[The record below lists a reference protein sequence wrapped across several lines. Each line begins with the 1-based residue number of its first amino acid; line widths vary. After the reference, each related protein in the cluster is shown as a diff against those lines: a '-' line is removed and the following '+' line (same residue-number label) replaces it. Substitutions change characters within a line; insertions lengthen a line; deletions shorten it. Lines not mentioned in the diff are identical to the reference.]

1 MLGPDSRVLTAL
13 LIAAA
18 AGFIVGVIRFR
29 LLPVKIL
36 CGMLSIIMAMIGGI
50 AVVNY
55 YYGYYKSWGQLAADF
70 SGSATGNLGTI
81 AATGPTATGSGRVLS
96 VNLPGKLSGYN
107 RPALVY
113 LPPQYNEPKYA
124 KVRFPVVELFHGTP
138 GSPKAWLTAL
148 HISQVTDNL
157 IAKHLIGPMILVMPS
172 INASPRDAQDCVN
185 SPSINDETYLTRDVR
200 SYVLEHYRASTDSF
214 EWGASGYSSGG
225 YCAANLAL
233 RNPKSFGAAAII
245 NGYFLATD
253 GPAASALKHSQP
265 LEAQNS
271 PLYLAENLNA
281 NSSPVPAFWVAAG
294 TNDKQDY
301 KPAGLFAA
309 ALDRIQQVPFVTLHN
324 VADTA
329 NGWDPALPGALTW
342 LWQQVAPPDLRVV
355 FPVKTANIH
364 DLNTTLMVPPQKR
377 GPVVC
382 TPARPATA
390 NAKVPCATPTPT
402 QVKETQVQTASGS
415 FKKAAP

>member
-13 LIAAA
+13 LIAVS
-18 AGFIVGVIRFR
+18 AGLIVGAIRFR

-50 AVVNY
+50 AAVNY

-70 SGSATGNLGTI
+70 SGNATGNLGTI
-81 AATGPTATGSGRVLS
+81 AATNAAPTGSGRIGW

-113 LPPQYNEPKYA
+113 LPPQYTQAKYA

-148 HISQVTDNL
+148 HISQVADEL

-172 INASPRDAQDCVN
+172 INASLHDAQDCVN
-185 SPSINDETYLTRDVR
+185 SPSINDETYLTKDVR
-200 SYVLEHYRASTDSF
+200 SDVLARYRASTDSF

-245 NGYFLATD
+245 NGYYRAVD
-253 GPAASALKHSQP
+253 GPAHSALKNSQP

-271 PLYLAENLNA
+271 PLYLAEKLTA

-309 ALDRIQQVPFVTLHN
+309 ALDRVQQVPFITLHN

-329 NGWDPALPGALTW
+329 NGWDTALPGALTW
-342 LWQQVAPPDLRVV
+342 LWQQLAPPDLRVL
-355 FPVKTANIH
+355 FPVRTANIH
-364 DLNTTLMVPPQKR
+364 DLDTTLNVPPQKR

-382 TPARPATA
+382 RPSAPSA
-390 NAKVPCATPTPT
+390 AAKVPCVTATPT
-402 QVKETQVQTASGS
+402 QVEETQVQTASGS

>member
-13 LIAAA
+13 LIAVS
-18 AGFIVGVIRFR
+18 AGLIVGAIRFR

-50 AVVNY
+50 AAVNY

-70 SGSATGNLGTI
+70 SGNATGNLGTI

-96 VNLPGKLSGYN
+96 VNLAGKLSGYD

-113 LPPQYNEPKYA
+113 LPPQYYERQYS

-148 HISQVTDNL
+148 HVTQVADQL

-172 INASPRDAQDCVN
+172 INASFRDAQDCVN
-185 SPSINDETYLTRDVR
+185 SPSINDETYLTKDVR
-200 SYVLEHYRASTDSF
+200 SYVLAHYRASTDAF

-271 PLYLAENLNA
+271 PLYLAEKLKA

-309 ALDRIQQVPFVTLHN
+309 ALDRVQQVPFITLHN

-329 NGWDPALPGALTW
+329 NGWDTALPGALTW
-342 LWQQVAPPDLRVV
+342 LWQQLAPPDLRVL
-355 FPVKTANIH
+355 FPVRTTNIH
-364 DLNTTLMVPPQKR
+364 DLDTTLNVPPQKR
-377 GPVVC
+377 GPVAC
-382 TPARPATA
+382 KPSAPSTAAR
-390 NAKVPCATPTPT
+390 VPCVTPTPT
-402 QVKETQVQTASGS
+402 QVTETQVQTASGS